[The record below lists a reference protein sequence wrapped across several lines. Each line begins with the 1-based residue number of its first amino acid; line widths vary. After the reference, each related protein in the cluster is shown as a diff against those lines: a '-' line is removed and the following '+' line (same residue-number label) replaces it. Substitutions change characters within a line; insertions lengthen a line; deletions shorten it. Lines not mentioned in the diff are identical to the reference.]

1 LLQIVNIFAPE
12 FVNAAEV
19 SSGVALLTWNNSVD
33 FLVQAS
39 VGVEDS
45 ENLVV
50 NSTVSQEALIN
61 LDIDHHILDVSICDD
76 DILVFLRV
84 YITIVIISLFNSFWG
99 RADFGIVAS
108 LHAWGTTSC

>member
-61 LDIDHHILDVSICDD
+61 
-76 DILVFLRV
+76 
-84 YITIVIISLFNSFWG
+84 
-99 RADFGIVAS
+99 
-108 LHAWGTTSC
+108 